1 MRRRLLA
8 LLPSSVRP
16 PAASAPMAPFRDRLD
31 DFQRL
36 DWRILQH
43 GAIAL
48 YHERAVL
55 EEDRAMLVALRY
67 RVHLLDAGTWRSAAE
82 LHEDVRRTL
91 SFPDPYGRNLAALV
105 DCLAEM
111 PVPEDGGTALVIR
124 RFDAFAR
131 AEPALATALLEAIES
146 TSRHHLLF
154 GRRFVALVQSDDPAV
169 RFAPVG
175 ARPVVWNPREMSATN
190 RGLGTAG

>member
-8 LLPSSVRP
+8 LLPSAVRP
-16 PAASAPMAPFRDRLD
+16 FAASVPMAPFRDRLD

-36 DWRILQH
+36 DWHILRH

-48 YHERAVL
+48 YHRRTVLDEDRAVL
-55 EEDRAMLVALRY
+55 AALRY
-67 RVHLLDAGTWRSAAE
+67 RVHQLDAGTWRSAAE
-82 LHEDVRRTL
+82 MHEDVRRTL
-91 SFPDPYGRNLAALV
+91 VFPEHYGRNLAALV

-111 PVPEDGGTALVIR
+111 QVPDDGGTALVVR

-131 AEPALATALLEAIES
+131 LEPALATALLEAIES

-154 GRRFVALVQSDDPAV
+154 GRRFVALIQSDDATA

-175 ARPVVWNPREMSATN
+175 ARPVVWNPREMSATD
-190 RGLGTAG
+190 RGLGAAG